1 MQLRYPYLLAVS
13 TVVLLG
19 GTVVYLRLL
28 GERLPQDNPLLGLV
42 SAIVFV
48 ALLVVVARYF
58 FLLWFSFLGH
68 LETSTSEE
76 ATHFPLVSII
86 VPAFNEAKVIASA
99 MRSLAGLDYPRIELV
114 VVDDGSTDGTYR
126 RALVEAAGLPGIA
139 VRVVTQHNQG
149 KARALNRGIAEARG
163 ELVLCVDGDSVLAP
177 QSLRRAVRHFAD
189 PHVGAVAGN
198 VKVVN
203 RVNLLTWLQ
212 ALEYVEGLNMVR
224 RAQAFF
230 GLVNIVPGPLG
241 LFRRE
246 AIRSVGGYPADTYA
260 EDCDLTLSLLER
272 GWRLAYEP
280 DAVSLTEAPEQLGPL
295 FKQRY
300 RWTRGMIQALRKRKH
315 LVFAWRTDFATRL
328 TLGYMLVEC
337 LLWPL
342 ANVLA
347 NVMLLGVVA
356 EYGFMRLLVLWWL
369 QLTLL
374 DAVGALFCVAMEGED
389 VRLVPYA
396 LMYRMTFILLI
407 DLCKVFSTLEEFFGA
422 SMSWGKL
429 ERLGRI

>member
-13 TVVLLG
+13 IVVVVG
-19 GTVVYLRLL
+19 GTAVYLRLL
-28 GERLPQDNPLLGLV
+28 SERLPSEHPLVGLA
-42 SAIVFV
+42 SAVILV
-48 ALLVVVARYF
+48 ALLVIVARYF

-68 LETSTSEE
+68 LETTAADEP
-76 ATHFPLVSII
+76 TRCPLVSII
-86 VPAFNEAKVIASA
+86 VPAFNEAKVIESA
-99 MRSLAGLDYPRIELV
+99 MRSLAALDYPHLELV

-126 RALVEAAGLPGIA
+126 RALAEAARLPGIA
-139 VRVVTQHNQG
+139 VRVVTQPNQG

-163 ELVLCVDGDSVLAP
+163 DLVLCVDGDSVLAP

-246 AIRSVGGYPADTYA
+246 AVRQVGGYPADTYA

-272 GWRLAYEP
+272 GWKLAYEP
-280 DAVSLTEAPEQLGPL
+280 DAVSLTEAPERLGPL

-300 RWTRGMIQALRKRKH
+300 RWTRGMIQALRKRKR
-315 LVFAWRTDFATRL
+315 LLFAPGTSFAMRV
-328 TLGYMLVEC
+328 TLGYMLVES

-347 NVMLLGVVA
+347 NVMLLAVVA
-356 EYGFMRLLVLWWL
+356 EYGALRLLVLWWI
-369 QLTLL
+369 QLTML
-374 DAVGALFCVAMEGED
+374 DAVAALLCVAMEGED
-389 VRLVPYA
+389 ARLVSFA

-407 DLCKVFSTLEEFFGA
+407 DLCKVFSTVEEFFGA
-422 SMSWGKL
+422 SMTWGKL